1 MYPSARH
8 ELSSWEAISSS
19 CKILL
24 PAGTEVESISASLFL
39 LQGSPFFDPED
50 LFKEKDSKKVHC
62 YTCGASHEW
71 TKVDRPKN
79 RCRWCAVSR
88 WQFRGTTSFR
98 IGEIVLRSFLLC
110 SKWQGF
116 AGEAIDRVVM

>member
-1 MYPSARH
+1 MFPSARY
-8 ELSSWEAISSS
+8 EVSSWEAISINRN
-19 CKILL
+19 ILS
-24 PAGTEVESISASLFL
+24 PAGTESESRSASSPL
-39 LQGSPFFDPED
+39 LQGSPFFDPEE

-88 WQFRGTTSFR
+88 GN
-98 IGEIVLRSFLLC
+98 
-110 SKWQGF
+110 
-116 AGEAIDRVVM
+116 